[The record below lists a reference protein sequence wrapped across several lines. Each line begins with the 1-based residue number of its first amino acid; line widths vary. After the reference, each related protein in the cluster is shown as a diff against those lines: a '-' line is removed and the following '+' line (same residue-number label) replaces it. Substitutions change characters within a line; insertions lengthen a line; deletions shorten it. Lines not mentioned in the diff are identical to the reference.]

1 MEVITN
7 TSSMAVGEFISQ
19 TIELFT
25 EVAMEAKNVLVE
37 KESFSELASYMN
49 RIVPIL
55 KELNKK
61 DISNIEK
68 SFIEILNQQVKVA
81 KQLTTECS
89 QKNRV
94 YLLLNCRS
102 ITKRI
107 REITRE
113 ISRAL
118 ILIPLSQL
126 DVSSKMV
133 HEVGQL
139 CESMQRVEFKT
150 AIAHEMILEKIES
163 GIHERNLDSSF
174 ANKMLVSILQA
185 LDISTERS
193 SLKKEFEDFKKE
205 IENAQLRKK
214 EAENIQMGQI
224 ISLLERADATC
235 SPEEKETKYLI
246 KRTSL
251 GSQPL
256 EPLLSFY
263 CPITQE
269 VMVDPVET
277 SSGHTFE
284 RSAIEKWLKDGSDKC
299 PLTMIPLDNLTL
311 RPNKTLRQSIEEWK
325 DRNTM
330 ITIASMKSK
339 LSSPLSESE
348 EEVVSCL
355 KELQSLCEQ
364 RDIHKEWIVME
375 NYIPTLVTLL
385 GSKIREIRT
394 HALVLLSILAKDSDD
409 VKDRIAKVSGVIE
422 YVVRSLG
429 RRIAE
434 GKLAVELLLE
444 LSHHETLR
452 NCIGMVQG
460 CILLLVT
467 MSNSDDNQAASHAKE
482 LLDCL
487 SFSDQN
493 VIQMAKANYFTHL
506 LQRLSSGSDDVKMS
520 MVTTLAEMELTDHNK
535 SSLFELGALDSL
547 LNLVSHGNPRMKEA
561 AAKALCNLSSLQ
573 KNSIQMIK
581 EGSVNQLVN
590 LLCNHTSSPSLQD
603 KVAAI
608 IMNLAIS
615 TRTENNNETGVSL
628 FESDGDI
635 DSLFSFISC
644 TRPFVQESL
653 LRSFYAMCHSPLAST
668 VKAKLRQNSEHE
680 QALVLLFKKDDPQV
694 RANAVKLF
702 CCLTE
707 DGDDKEII
715 DRMGLQSIETL
726 IYIIRSSTDIEEIAS
741 AMGVISNL
749 TQSSQLTDSLLEAD
763 GLPVICQRLHKEMRN
778 GPHKNQLIE
787 NAVGSIRHFTIPT
800 NQNSQKKVASN
811 GVIPLLVQLLDIGTS
826 LTKKRSSICLGQL
839 SKTSFELSRPI
850 PRPLGGLF
858 KCFSSQLES
867 VCRVHQGICTI
878 ESSFCLV
885 EADAVSP
892 LVTLLSDP
900 DYDVCEAS
908 LDALL
913 TLVEAERLQYGSKV
927 LAEANAMHPMIK
939 LLNSNSSTLQE
950 KVLGALERIFRLLD
964 LKQTYGSL
972 AQMPLVE
979 LTQRGNN
986 RTKSLAAGILAQLNV
1001 LHDQSSYF

>member
-1 MEVITN
+1 M
-7 TSSMAVGEFISQ
+7 F
-19 TIELFT
+19 
-25 EVAMEAKNVLVE
+25 
-37 KESFSELASYMN
+37 
-49 RIVPIL
+49 
-55 KELNKK
+55 
-61 DISNIEK
+61 
-68 SFIEILNQQVKVA
+68 
-81 KQLTTECS
+81 
-89 QKNRV
+89 
-94 YLLLNCRS
+94 RS
-102 ITKRI
+102 
-107 REITRE
+107 
-113 ISRAL
+113 
-118 ILIPLSQL
+118 
-126 DVSSKMV
+126 
-133 HEVGQL
+133 
-139 CESMQRVEFKT
+139 
-150 AIAHEMILEKIES
+150 
-163 GIHERNLDSSF
+163 
-174 ANKMLVSILQA
+174 
-185 LDISTERS
+185 
-193 SLKKEFEDFKKE
+193 
-205 IENAQLRKK
+205 
-214 EAENIQMGQI
+214 
-224 ISLLERADATC
+224 
-235 SPEEKETKYLI
+235 
-246 KRTSL
+246 
-251 GSQPL
+251 
-256 EPLLSFY
+256 
-263 CPITQE
+263 
-269 VMVDPVET
+269 PVQN
-277 SSGHTFE
+277 
-284 RSAIEKWLKDGSDKC
+284 
-299 PLTMIPLDNLTL
+299 PLDNLAL

-355 KELQSLCEQ
+355 NDLQSLCEQ

-375 NYIPTLVTLL
+375 NYIPTLVKLL
-385 GSKIREIRT
+385 GSKNREIRT
-394 HALVLLSILAKDSDD
+394 HALVLLSILAKDSHDA
-409 VKDRIAKVSGVIE
+409 KDRIAKVNGVIE
-422 YVVRSLG
+422 YIVRSLG

-467 MSNSDDNQAASHAKE
+467 MSNSDDNQAATRAKE

-547 LNLVSHGNPRMKEA
+547 LNLVSHGDPRMKEA

-581 EGSVNQLVN
+581 QGSVNPLVN
-590 LLCNHTSSPSLQD
+590 LLYNHTSSSSLQD
-603 KVAAI
+603 EVAAI
-608 IMNLAIS
+608 IMHLAIS
-615 TRTENNNETGVSL
+615 TRTQNIIET
-628 FESDGDI
+628 
-635 DSLFSFISC
+635 
-644 TRPFVQESL
+644 
-653 LRSFYAMCHSPLAST
+653 
-668 VKAKLRQNSEHE
+668 NSEHE
-680 QALVLLFKKDDPQV
+680 QALVHLCKKDDPKV
-694 RANAVKLF
+694 RANAVKL
-702 CCLTE
+702 
-707 DGDDKEII
+707 
-715 DRMGLQSIETL
+715 
-726 IYIIRSSTDIEEIAS
+726 SSSDIEEIAS

-763 GLPVICQRLHKEMRN
+763 GLQVICQYLHKEMRN

-787 NAVGSIRHFTIPT
+787 NSVGSIRHFTIPT

-811 GVIPLLVQLLDIGTS
+811 GVIPLLVQLLEIGTS

-885 EADAVSP
+885 EADAVTP

-927 LAEANAMHPMIK
+927 CTQSIGKNIPF
-939 LLNSNSSTLQE
+939 
-950 KVLGALERIFRLLD
+950 VD

-972 AQMPLVE
+972 AHMPLVE

>member
-7 TSSMAVGEFISQ
+7 TSSMAVAELISQ

-25 EVAMEAKNVLVE
+25 EVAMEAENVFVE
-37 KESFSELASYMN
+37 KGSFTELASYMN

-61 DISNIEK
+61 DISNIE
-68 SFIEILNQQVKVA
+68 SSYVEILNQQAKVA
-81 KQLTTECS
+81 KQLMTECS

-113 ISRAL
+113 TSRAL
-118 ILIPLSQL
+118 SLVPLSQL
-126 DVSSKMV
+126 EVSSRMV

-139 CESMQRVEFKT
+139 CENMQHAEFKT

-174 ANKMLVSILQA
+174 ANKMLLSILQA
-185 LDISTERS
+185 LEISTERS

-224 ISLLERADATC
+224 IALLERADATC
-235 SPEEKETKYLI
+235 SPEEKEIKYLT

-299 PLTMIPLDNLTL
+299 PLTMIPLDNLAL
-311 RPNKTLRQSIEEWK
+311 Q
-325 DRNTM
+325 
-330 ITIASMKSK
+330 
-339 LSSPLSESE
+339 SE

-355 KELQSLCEQ
+355 NDLQRLCEQ

-375 NYIPTLVTLL
+375 NYIPTLVKLL
-385 GSKIREIRT
+385 GSKNREIRT
-394 HALVLLSILAKDSDD
+394 HALVLLSILAKDSHDA
-409 VKDRIAKVSGVIE
+409 KDRIAKVNGVVE
-422 YVVRSLG
+422 YIVRSLG

-444 LSHHETLR
+444 LWHHETLR

-467 MSNSDDNQAASHAKE
+467 MSNSDDNQAVTRAKE

-520 MVTTLAEMELTDHNK
+520 MVTTLADMELTDHNK
-535 SSLFELGALDSL
+535 SFLFELGALDSL
-547 LNLVSHGNPRMKEA
+547 LNLVSHGDPRMKEA

-581 EGSVNQLVN
+581 QGSVNPLVN
-590 LLCNHTSSPSLQD
+590 LLYNHMSSSSLQD
-603 KVAAI
+603 EVAAI
-608 IMNLAIS
+608 IMHLAIS
-615 TRTENNNETGVSL
+615 TRTHNNNETGVSL

-644 TRPFVQESL
+644 TRPLVQESL
-653 LRSFYAMCHSPLAST
+653 LHSFYAICHSPLAST

-680 QALVLLFKKDDPQV
+680 QALVHLCKKDDPKV

-726 IYIIRSSTDIEEIAS
+726 INIIRSSSDIEEIAS

-763 GLPVICQRLHKEMRN
+763 GLQVICQYIHKEMRN

-811 GVIPLLVQLLDIGTS
+811 GVIPLLVQLLEIGTS

-885 EADAVSP
+885 EADAVTP
-892 LVTLLSDP
+892 LVTLLGDP

-927 LAEANAMHPMIK
+927 LAEANAMHPIIK

-950 KVLGALERIFRLLD
+950 KVLRALERIFRLLD